1 MTDLPARDRLFISRM
16 RIRCII
22 GLRPHERV
30 RKQDVL
36 VSVTL
41 HTDLRPS
48 GVADDL
54 KSGIDY
60 SILHD
65 RIVARVEGSSFSLIE
80 SLAEHVARACLEEP
94 RVHCTE
100 VTVEKPRALA
110 YAESVGV
117 TIVRERGTD

>member
-1 MTDLPARDRLFISRM
+1 M

-48 GVADDL
+48 GVSDDL